1 MSLSHIKTIWKVYND
16 GIDMLLS
23 SSSLDKTKLILPP
36 FSLTANLLYTIEI
49 TVIDTTND
57 NIVTSSVEVTV
68 LSSSSLVA
76 VIDGTTDINHIIG
89 TSLVLNAG
97 RSYDP
102 DVHPNERSSTVSS
115 SSSSSLLLL

>member
-1 MSLSHIKTIWKVYND
+1 
-16 GIDMLLS
+16 MLLS
-23 SSSLDKTKLILPP
+23 SSSLDKTKFILPP
-36 FSLTANLLYTIEI
+36 FSLTAHLLYTIEI

-68 LSSSSLVA
+68 LSSSSLIA
-76 VIDGTTDINHIIG
+76 VIDGTTDVNHIIG

-102 DVHPNERSSTVSS
+102 DVHPNERSSTVSL
-115 SSSSSLLLL
+115 SLLLLL